1 MRTDAKTRLSG
12 LGCVVAGLLISWP
25 AIFDRLRMAEAG
37 APRIQ
42 TWSMAAFLVGPLIVI
57 GITLMLLG
65 ERTDTMLRDAERKK
79 MKPLGN
85 LIALACVITGFGGML
100 GTTYLLRSYGYL

>member
-1 MRTDAKTRLSG
+1 MQPDAKTRLAG
-12 LGCVVAGLLISWP
+12 LGCVVAGVLISWP

-42 TWSMAAFLVGPLIVI
+42 TWSMAAALVGPLIVI
-57 GITLMLLG
+57 GITLMVLG
-65 ERTDTMLRDAERKK
+65 ARTDDLIRDAERKK

-85 LIALACVITGFGGML
+85 LIALACAITGFGGML
-100 GTTYLLRSYGYL
+100 GTNYLLRSYGYL